1 MLIQLQKKNG
11 CTIEFECD
19 LSDADARQIVLE
31 AHRAHQNVGDFALKL
46 ATQQRGLS
54 PSQSGWLRYLA
65 MEISGRLR
73 PQILNGPWAWL
84 LSSDRYE
91 AEQIR
96 ITPPPVDPDQVQN
109 ASAVCRW
116 VFVKRRPS
124 QNVFAASIGSHAGS
138 ERLWEYVGLIDGHGG
153 FWFSKHLTQ
162 LISGEGR
169 QTMLLA
175 FPAEEEQL
183 RDEAKWLQWQ
193 TIQLMEPLK
202 RHP

>member
-31 AHRAHQNVGDFALKL
+31 AHQALQNVGDFALKL

-73 PQILNGPWAWL
+73 PQILNGPWVWL
-84 LSSDRYE
+84 LSSERYE
-91 AEQIR
+91 NEQIR
-96 ITPPPVDPDQVQN
+96 ITPPPVDPDRPVTDN
-109 ASAVCRW
+109 PVCRW

-124 QNVFAASIGSHAGS
+124 MSSAVAGLS
-138 ERLWEYVGLIDGHGG
+138 VTENLKAWEYVGLVDCYGG
-153 FWFSKHLTQ
+153 FYFSKHLAQ

-169 QTMLLA
+169 QTMALA
-175 FPAEEEQL
+175 FPVEEEQK

-193 TIQLMEPLK
+193 TIQMMESLK